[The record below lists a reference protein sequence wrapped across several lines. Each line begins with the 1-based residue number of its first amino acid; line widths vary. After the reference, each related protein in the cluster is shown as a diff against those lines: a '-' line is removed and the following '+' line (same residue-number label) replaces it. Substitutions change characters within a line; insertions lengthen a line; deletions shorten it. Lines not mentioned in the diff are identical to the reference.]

1 MKNYLRHFK
10 QVPKFLTGDQ
20 IEYLAQLDAESD
32 AMLEA
37 DEEAALNE
45 FAAKGDPMNQA
56 DDFIANQELKKARKQ
71 AAADAQAIASGTY
84 NKKQNTTISTP
95 SGPVS
100 PDPTNNANLDKATR
114 GLGIAG
120 SISQTL
126 MPQTT
131 EEVTGVNEMMKR
143 IKAGEFDAKSA
154 ARGVAAA
161 AVSGA
166 AQVADDMFMGDKNF
180 GAQSEAIDQAVH
192 GVSSALMK
200 SGNPYCVCA
209 GTKIYTDSGYKNI
222 EDLKISDKLLGY
234 DEKKAKLLNIEYL
247 FEPHLKECVQI
258 ETEGGNTL
266 RCSLDH
272 PILVSRE
279 GRARY
284 VTVGKKKQ
292 RRIREFNF
300 VDASTIRIGD
310 HVAEIGSIPL
320 FGDHHVKLAYL
331 LGMLIGDGTY
341 GKGKAPR
348 LFTGDPDT
356 WAYLEKYRLGELL
369 ERHTDERYS
378 SEFRV
383 YQFKGL
389 QPIMRSYG
397 LFGQTKKQK
406 RLPSNLHMWDKE
418 SCAALLAGLFD
429 TDGCVSVRGKDSR
442 IIFYQSNLDLLH
454 EVKQLLLKFGV
465 HTYIQHF
472 DAKDKK
478 IKNRNAHSGESWG
491 LVISRKDSVINFYNN
506 IALNISYKQNNLF
519 KIYSY
524 KSGIKGRDTSYEYH
538 NLIADKVK
546 RIIPLGLLPVYNLQ
560 VSGPHTYVANNIV
573 THNCMAAGAALE
585 GANFLTKAGGQTV
598 QGFDVD
604 IESSGYGQMGHKASS
619 SSRNWSTLVPG
630 LGLGLLN
637 NQKIEAKLAK
647 RNQEALMAMNAA
659 NIANEQKFEQEAR
672 MKSVQNVITNNQ
684 IALSGGLST
693 SALAAKRGG
702 KLERLKNYKPSKHK
716 NGGKLKNV
724 ELSEES
730 SVIPEGALHAHKHNL
745 DLDGITQKGIP
756 VLQNIDESVE
766 TLEEI
771 KKQGG
776 ELQQSAEIEREEI
789 IFSKELTDYIEEAR
803 AEWHETNS
811 NDILEEVGKRVTKEL
826 LFNTRDNAGLI
837 EEMK

>member
-1 MKNYLRHFK
+1 MKNYLRYFK
-10 QVPKFLTGDQ
+10 QVPKFNTGGQAELLAQ
-20 IEYLAQLDAESD
+20 IEAESD
-32 AMLEA
+32 AM
-37 DEEAALNE
+37 EEARYQAGLDAFE
-45 FAAKGDPMNQA
+45 AKGDPMKQA
-56 DDFIANQELKKARKQ
+56 DDFVANQELKKAQKQ
-71 AAADAQAIASGTY
+71 VDADAQAIASGTF
-84 NKKQNTTISTP
+84 NKKS
-95 SGPVS
+95 SGPIS
-100 PDPTNNANLDKATR
+100 PDPANNDALDKATR

-120 SISQTL
+120 AISQTL
-126 MPQTT
+126 MPQTA
-131 EEVTGVNEMMKR
+131 EEVAGVNEMMKR
-143 IKAGEFDAKSA
+143 VKAGEFDAKSA
-154 ARGVAAA
+154 VGGVAAA

-200 SGNPYCVCA
+200 SGNPYCVCE
-209 GTKIYTDSGYKNI
+209 GTLLFTDKGYKPI
-222 EDLKISDKLLGY
+222 EQITYSDKVLGY
-234 DEKKAKLLNIEYL
+234 VNKKAELVDVEHI

-258 ETEGGNTL
+258 ETEAGNIL
-266 RCSLDH
+266 RCSTDH

-292 RRIREFNF
+292 HRIREFNF
-300 VDASTIRIGD
+300 VDASTIKTGD
-310 HVAEIGSIPL
+310 HVAEIGEIPL
-320 FGDHHVKLAYL
+320 FGTKHVKLAYL
-331 LGMLIGDGTY
+331 IGLLIGDGTY
-341 GKGKAPR
+341 GKGKVPR
-348 LFTGDPDT
+348 LFTGDPCT
-356 WAYLEKYRLGELL
+356 WKYLENNKLGELL
-369 ERHTDERYS
+369 ESHVDHTRYN
-378 SEFRV
+378 SEFRA

-389 QPIMRSYG
+389 QNVLREHG
-397 LFGQTKKQK
+397 LFGQTKQNK
-406 RLPSNLHMWDKE
+406 RLPKDLHLWDKE
-418 SCAALLAGLFD
+418 SCAQLLAGLID
-429 TDGCVSVRGKDSR
+429 TDGCVSYRAKDSR
-442 IIFYQSNLDLLH
+442 ILFYQSNKELLE
-454 EVKQLLLKFGV
+454 EVKRLLLKFGV
-465 HTYIQHF
+465 HSYIGHF
-472 DAKDKK
+472 DCKVKMINK
-478 IKNRNAHSGESWG
+478 RKVHSKESWA
-491 LVISRKDSVINFYNN
+491 LAISRKDSVINFYNN
-506 IALNISYKQNNLF
+506 ITLNIDYKQNDLY
-519 KIYSY
+519 KIYCY
-524 KSGIKGRDTSYEYH
+524 KSGIKGRDTSCEYH

-546 RIIPLGLLPVYNLQ
+546 RVIPLGLLPVYNLQ
-560 VSGPHTYVANNIV
+560 VSGSHTYIANNIV

-604 IESSGYGQMGHKASS
+604 INSSGYGQMGHMESS
-619 SSRNWSTLVPG
+619 SSRDFGAMIG
-630 LGLGLLN
+630 LGGIFG
-637 NQKIEAKLAK
+637 QKSLQRKLQK
-647 RNQEALMAMNAA
+647 RNEQALMAMNAA
-659 NIANEQKFEQEAR
+659 NIADEQKFEQEAR
-672 MKSVQNVITNNQ
+672 MNSVQNVITNNQ
-684 IALSGGLST
+684 IALAGGLST

-745 DLDGITQKGIP
+745 DLEGITQKGIP

>member
-45 FAAKGDPMNQA
+45 LVAKGDPMKQA
-56 DDFIANQELKKARKQ
+56 DDFIANQELKKVQKQ

-84 NKKQNTTISTP
+84 NKKQDAAIPTP

-100 PDPTNNANLDKATR
+100 PDPVNNDALNKATR
-114 GLGIAG
+114 GLGVAGQIAQ
-120 SISQTL
+120 SL
-126 MPQTT
+126 MPQTK
-131 EEVTGVNEMMKR
+131 EEVAGVNEMMKR
-143 IKAGEFDAKSA
+143 VKAGEFDAKSA
-154 ARGVAAA
+154 VGGVVSA

-192 GVSSALMK
+192 GVSGALMK
-200 SGNPYCVCA
+200 SGNPYA
-209 GTKIYTDSGYKNI
+209 
-222 EDLKISDKLLGY
+222 
-234 DEKKAKLLNIEYL
+234 
-247 FEPHLKECVQI
+247 
-258 ETEGGNTL
+258 
-266 RCSLDH
+266 
-272 PILVSRE
+272 
-279 GRARY
+279 
-284 VTVGKKKQ
+284 
-292 RRIREFNF
+292 
-300 VDASTIRIGD
+300 
-310 HVAEIGSIPL
+310 
-320 FGDHHVKLAYL
+320 
-331 LGMLIGDGTY
+331 
-341 GKGKAPR
+341 
-348 LFTGDPDT
+348 
-356 WAYLEKYRLGELL
+356 
-369 ERHTDERYS
+369 
-378 SEFRV
+378 
-383 YQFKGL
+383 
-389 QPIMRSYG
+389 
-397 LFGQTKKQK
+397 
-406 RLPSNLHMWDKE
+406 
-418 SCAALLAGLFD
+418 
-429 TDGCVSVRGKDSR
+429 
-442 IIFYQSNLDLLH
+442 
-454 EVKQLLLKFGV
+454 
-465 HTYIQHF
+465 
-472 DAKDKK
+472 
-478 IKNRNAHSGESWG
+478 
-491 LVISRKDSVINFYNN
+491 
-506 IALNISYKQNNLF
+506 
-519 KIYSY
+519 
-524 KSGIKGRDTSYEYH
+524 
-538 NLIADKVK
+538 
-546 RIIPLGLLPVYNLQ
+546 
-560 VSGPHTYVANNIV
+560 
-573 THNCMAAGAALE
+573 MAAGAALE

-604 IESSGYGQMGHKASS
+604 IQSSGYGQMGHKASS
-619 SSRNWSTLVPG
+619 SSRNWSTLIPG

-637 NQKIEAKLAK
+637 NRKMEAKLAK

-672 MKSVQNVITNNQ
+672 MNSVQNVITNNQ